1 MQNNQNTGSLARYPV
16 TTAFAGLV
24 LLALAFLVV
33 TRMFFGRIQIEAGT
47 R

>member
-1 MQNNQNTGSLARYPV
+1 MSNDKGTLAQYPI
-16 TTAFAGLV
+16 TATFAGLV

-33 TRMFFGRIQIEAGT
+33 TRIFFGSIRIEAGT